1 MTELTFD
8 SARIV
13 NEDGVWL
20 CLKVKDPA
28 PARAFV
34 YGFKGVHTAILKR
47 FQKKRS
53 LDANAYAW
61 ALLGKL
67 STALRIPK
75 EEIYRCII
83 KEIGGNYE
91 ILPIRNDAVQAFKE
105 RWEYG
110 RVGWIVE
117 ELGDSIT
124 QRERELLPVS
134 VLMMTLECGIRFLA
148 DHINGDVYFSI
159 HREGHN
165 LDRCRTQFK
174 LVAEIEEKFDEMA
187 AIVAKY

>member
-13 NEDGVWL
+13 NDEGVWL

-34 YGFKGVHTAILKR
+34 YNFKGVHTAILKR

-67 STALRIPK
+67 SAALRLPK

-91 ILPIRNDAVQAFKE
+91 VLPIRNDAVQAFKE
-105 RWEYG
+105 RWEHG

-117 ELGDSIT
+117 ELGASKIPGYTNIMAYYGSSVYDT
-124 QRERELLPVS
+124 QQMSRLIDLIVEECKQQDIETLTERELSL
-134 VLMMTLECGIRFLA
+134 L
-148 DHINGDVYFSI
+148 
-159 HREGHN
+159 
-165 LDRCRTQFK
+165 K
-174 LVAEIEEKFDEMA
+174 EEWGCTK
-187 AIVAKY
+187 

>member
-13 NEDGVWL
+13 NDEGVWL
-20 CLKVKDPA
+20 CLRVKDPA

-34 YGFKGVHTAILKR
+34 YGFKGLHTAILKR

-67 STALRIPK
+67 SAALRLPK
-75 EEIYRCII
+75 EEIYRSII

-91 ILPIRNDAVQAFKE
+91 VLPIRSDAVAAFKQ
-105 RWEYG
+105 RWEHG

-117 ELGDSIT
+117 ELGDSKLKGYTNVMAYYGSSVYDTRQMSRLIDLIIEECRQQDIET
-124 QRERELLPVS
+124 VTERELSL
-134 VLMMTLECGIRFLA
+134 LKEAWGR
-148 DHINGDVYFSI
+148 
-159 HREGHN
+159 
-165 LDRCRTQFK
+165 
-174 LVAEIEEKFDEMA
+174 
-187 AIVAKY
+187 